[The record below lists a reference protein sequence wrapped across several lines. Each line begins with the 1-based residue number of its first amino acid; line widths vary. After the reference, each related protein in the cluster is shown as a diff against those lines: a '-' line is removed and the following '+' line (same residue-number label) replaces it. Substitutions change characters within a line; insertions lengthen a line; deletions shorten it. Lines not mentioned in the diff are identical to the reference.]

1 MLEIKEYGQVG
12 GSFNDPYYQEQL
24 EKKN

>member
-1 MLEIKEYGQVG
+1 MLELKEYGQAG

>member
-1 MLEIKEYGQVG
+1 MLELKEYGKVG

>member
-1 MLEIKEYGQVG
+1 MLKLKEYGQVG